1 VTAAVHEKGGFIF
14 CQLWHTGRASPPG
27 IRGGQQGISSS
38 NIPMSGNAL
47 DGTLCADAPPRP
59 MTADEIHATTKA
71 WGQAA
76 RNAIAAG
83 FDGVEI
89 HGERYRAGCSDHEL
103 TI

>member
-1 VTAAVHEKGGFIF
+1 
-14 CQLWHTGRASPPG
+14 
-27 IRGGQQGISSS
+27 
-38 NIPMSGNAL
+38 MSGNAL